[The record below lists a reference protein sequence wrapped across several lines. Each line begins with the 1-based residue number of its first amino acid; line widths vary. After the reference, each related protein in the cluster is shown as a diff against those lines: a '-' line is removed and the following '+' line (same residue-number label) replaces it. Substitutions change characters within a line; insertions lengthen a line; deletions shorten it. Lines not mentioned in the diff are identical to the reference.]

1 MPFRFRGKF
10 QIIPQKLTLKPN
22 LSMEND
28 LFYLILI
35 LKKTT
40 SGTDAC
46 TEGTGALSLVT
57 ALGLAIHKIT
67 SNQED
72 ITV

>member
-1 MPFRFRGKF
+1 MFLYIYF
-10 QIIPQKLTLKPN
+10 LL
-22 LSMEND
+22 
-28 LFYLILI
+28 
-35 LKKTT
+35 LKKKRKKLEKTT
-40 SGTDAC
+40 AGTDAC

>member
-1 MPFRFRGKF
+1 MAEAADNRYS
-10 QIIPQKLTLKPN
+10 N
-22 LSMEND
+22 EVVND
-28 LFYLILI
+28 
-35 LKKTT
+35 KKTT
-40 SGTDAC
+40 AGTDTC
-46 TEGTGALSLVT
+46 TAGTGALSYVT